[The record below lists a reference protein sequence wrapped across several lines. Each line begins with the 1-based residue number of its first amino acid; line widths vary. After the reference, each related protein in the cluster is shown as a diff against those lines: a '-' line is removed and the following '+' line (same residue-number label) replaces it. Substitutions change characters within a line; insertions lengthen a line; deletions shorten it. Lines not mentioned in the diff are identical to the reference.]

1 MYTDPIVEEVHEIR
15 TQISEENN
23 GDLELIYQRALES
36 QRRFTMNQADSQDD
50 DETSKKRAA

>member
-23 GDLELIYQRALES
+23 GDLELIYRQAIEC
-36 QRRFTMNQADSQDD
+36 QRRFAMNQTTSQND
-50 DETSKKRAA
+50 DETPKKRAA

>member
-1 MYTDPIVEEVHEIR
+1 MHTDPIVEEVHDIR

-23 GDLELIYQRALES
+23 GDLELIYQRALEC
-36 QRRFTMNQADSQDD
+36 QRRFTKNRSVSQDD